1 MMSTYR
7 TTFSTQR
14 LWLILSVSMAIMFT
28 VLLYFGREIYQEAPP
43 IPASVET
50 DSGSVV
56 FTRTDIQR
64 GQNVWQSLGG
74 MQQGSIWGHGSYL
87 APDWSAD
94 WLRRE
99 AEALLQATPG
109 VLDGVP
115 REHHDTHVTAWLR
128 EELRTNSYDPASKRI
143 TISDERASAI
153 ETVAA
158 HYRALF
164 QGSHAQALELRED
177 YAFPLHTSLG
187 DDDVHALSAF
197 FFWTAW
203 AAVTNRPGDNISYT
217 SNWPHD
223 PLVGNTP
230 SASLYLW
237 SFVSVILLL
246 AGIGALVWYYARQ
259 YDVWRQDLE
268 PEDGFAQRDTLG
280 DATITPSMRATA
292 KYFWV
297 VTALVAVQILLGIL
311 TAHYQV
317 EGQGLYGLP
326 LVDYLPYAVS
336 RTWHTQLAVLW
347 IATSWLAAGLYLA
360 PLLSGHEPKYQRF
373 GVNFLFASLLLI
385 VVGSF
390 AGQWLA
396 VHGFIVEG
404 KTNFWLGHQG
414 YEYVDL
420 GRFWQIYLFVG
431 LFLWVGLMLR
441 GLWPLFQQRT
451 GNVSLVFLVIVSTI
465 SIGLLYGAGL
475 MWGQNTHISIMEY
488 WRWWVVHLWVEGIFE
503 VFATAIIATV
513 FVRMGIL
520 RVSVATVS
528 VLFATIIFLCGGV
541 LGTFHHLY
549 FSGTPIS
556 VMALG
561 AVFSALEVVPLMVV
575 GFEAYNHAKIERQ
588 ALWEKAYHWP
598 FMFFSAVLVWNLI
611 GAGLFGFLINPPIA
625 LYFMQGL
632 NTTANH
638 GHAALFGVYGFL
650 GMGLMLYCFRGLTD
664 INNWNQRLLKVAFWS
679 LNIGLAM
686 MTFLSLLPQ
695 GLWQTYHSIKHYYAF
710 ARSAEFMHSPIMEGL
725 VWARVPGDVVFVV
738 GIGAFALF
746 VWQAFRAPA
755 RQAVSEPAAI
765 KVDG

>member
-1 MMSTYR
+1 
-7 TTFSTQR
+7 
-14 LWLILSVSMAIMFT
+14 MAIMFS
-28 VLLYFGREIYQEAPP
+28 VLLFLGQQIYQEAPP
-43 IPASVET
+43 IPSAVVEE
-50 DSGSVV
+50 SGEVLFSKG
-56 FTRTDIQR
+56 DIHR
-64 GQNVWQSLGG
+64 GQNVWQALGG
-74 MQQGSIWGHGSYL
+74 MQQGSIWGHGGYL

-99 AEALLQATPG
+99 AEALISIRNQEQRGIEPSTQQLIVENNVRQ
-109 VLDGVP
+109 
-115 REHHDTHVTAWLR
+115 EM
-128 EELRTNSYDPASKRI
+128 RTNRFDVASEKI
-143 TISDERASAI
+143 TVTTARAQAI
-153 ETVAA
+153 RQVAH
-158 HYRALF
+158 HYKDLF
-164 QGSHAQALELRED
+164 QGASPAALKLREQ
-177 YAFPLHTSLG
+177 YGFPVHSSLN
-187 DDDVHALSAF
+187 DADTHALSAF
-197 FFWTAW
+197 FFWTSW
-203 AAVTNRPGDNISYT
+203 GAVTNRPDDDISYT
-217 SNWPHD
+217 SNWPYD

-230 SASLYLW
+230 SASLYMW
-237 SFVSVILLL
+237 SFISILLL
-246 AGIGALVWYYARQ
+246 LACIGALVWYYVRQ
-259 YDVWRQDLE
+259 FDIWRQDLE
-268 PEDGFAQRDTLG
+268 PEEGYAQTDRLG
-280 DATITPSMRATA
+280 EVAASPSMRATA
-292 KYFWV
+292 KYFWL
-297 VTALVAVQILLGIL
+297 VTVLVAVQILLGIL

-326 LVDYLPYAVS
+326 FVDYLPYSVS

-360 PLLSGHEPKYQRF
+360 PLLSNYEPKYQRL
-373 GVNFLFASLLLI
+373 GVNFLFVSLLII

-390 AGQWLA
+390 TGQWFA
-396 VHGFIVEG
+396 VHGFISDGTV
-404 KTNFWLGHQG
+404 NFWFGHQG

-420 GRFWQIYLFVG
+420 GRFWQIYLFIG
-431 LFLWVGLMLR
+431 LLLWVVLVLR
-441 GLWPLFQQRT
+441 GLWPLFRA
-451 GNVSLVFLVIVSTI
+451 GANNASLVLLVIVATI

-488 WRWWVVHLWVEGIFE
+488 WRWWVVHLWVEGVFE

-520 RVSVATVS
+520 RTSVATVS

-575 GFEAYNHAKIERQ
+575 GFEAYNHAKIEHQ

-598 FMFFSAVLVWNLI
+598 FMFFSAVLVWNLV

-625 LYFMQGL
+625 LYYMQGL

-650 GMGLMLYCFRGLTD
+650 GLGLMLYCMRGLTD
-664 INNWNQRLLKVAFWS
+664 IRNWNQKLLKVAFWG
-679 LNIGLAM
+679 LNIGLGM

-695 GLWQTYHSIKHYYAF
+695 GLWQTYYSIKYYYAY
-710 ARSAEFMHSPIMEGL
+710 ARSAEFMHSSVMEGL
-725 VWARVPGDVVFVV
+725 VWARVPGDIVFAI

-746 VWQAFRAPA
+746 VWQAFR
-755 RQAVSEPAAI
+755 RKHSVSEPLPNT
-765 KVDG
+765 